1 MFENISYLL
10 HCLYYEPGTREIFIQ
25 ATLSSNCHR
34 YSNTMVECSSQHD
47 GDSVSSEGLP
57 QGMAEGTIATQHED
71 LEEVDH
77 ASEGD
82 VELEGCAAVCDPR
95 RPTYRFSSLIFMCLL
110 GFGSYFSYDSPGS
123 LQDQIKDDMHVNT
136 VQFASLYSLY
146 SWPNVILSFLGGFL
160 IDRLF
165 GIRIGTLVFSAIVT
179 ASQFVYALG
188 AFIDQFWVMQLARFL
203 FGVGGES
210 LAVAQNTY
218 AVSWFKGKELNAV
231 FGLTLSMARVGSTV
245 NFLAM
250 GPIYKAGTSIGS
262 GTTALGITALAAAG
276 TCVLSLLCAIILAM
290 LDKRRTKVLRIGEAE
305 TGEKVKL
312 KDVLT
317 FPFSFWLICV
327 ICVTYYVAIFP
338 FISLAKVF
346 FMRKFDFD
354 EGNANGVTSIV
365 YIISAVASPL
375 LGLLVD
381 FTGRNIFWIFFSIL
395 ITLGCHVL
403 LAFTFLNPFIAMSI
417 LGLSYSLLA
426 SSLWPMVSL
435 VIPENQLGS
444 AYGMMQSIQN
454 LGLALINMLAGY
466 IVDAQGYLILEMFY
480 IIWLC
485 VALFATVVIWVS
497 DSAKGGNLNLSAKAR
512 HQRKDD
518 TECLLDS

>member
-1 MFENISYLL
+1 
-10 HCLYYEPGTREIFIQ
+10 
-25 ATLSSNCHR
+25 
-34 YSNTMVECSSQHD
+34 MVECTSQHD
-47 GDSVSSEGLP
+47 GDPVSSEGQLP
-57 QGMAEGTIATQHED
+57 QGMAEDTDVPQHEE

-77 ASEGD
+77 ASEGE
-82 VELEGCAAVCDPR
+82 VEIRGCSSICDPR
-95 RPTYRFSSLIFMCLL
+95 MAGFRFSSLIFMCLL
-110 GFGSYFSYDSPGS
+110 GFGSYFSYDSPAS

-165 GIRIGTLVFSAIVT
+165 GIRIGTIVFSAIVT

-188 AFIDQFWVMQLARFL
+188 AFVDRFWVMQLARFL

-250 GPIYKAGTSIGS
+250 GPIYKAGTAIGD

-276 TCVLSLLCAIILAM
+276 TCVLSLVCALILGL
-290 LDKRRTKVLRIGEAE
+290 LDKRRSSVLHISEAE

-312 KDVLT
+312 SDVLT
-317 FPFSFWLICV
+317 FPFAFWLICV

-354 EGNANGVTSIV
+354 EASANGVSSIV

-381 FTGRNIFWIFFSIL
+381 ITGRNIFWIFFAVLVS
-395 ITLGCHVL
+395 LGCHVL

-417 LGLSYSLLA
+417 LGLAYSLLA

-466 IVDAQGYLILEMFY
+466 IVDVNGYLILEMFY

-485 VALFATVVIWVS
+485 VALVSTVVIWVV
-497 DSAKGGNLNLSAKAR
+497 DNKGTGYLMMSPS
-512 HQRKDD
+512 QRKAYDVAL
-518 TECLLDS
+518 EEVEGKEKEPVGHVNEVFEVKE